1 MKFDVEEIKDYILD
15 NPEAIIIIGGD
26 SQKISKKSAKKK
38 NKKSGIEGKEY
49 EKFSRYVTAV
59 IVYQKDKNKIF
70 YEVSKERDID
80 PKPGKPFLR
89 MMQETYKIADI
100 TIQLMDV
107 LVDRDFEVHLDIN
120 AKPEHGSNCALSSAV
135 GYVWGTVGIEPVV
148 KPDSWAASTVAD
160 WIVKHNADV
169 LNYH

>member
-1 MKFDVEEIKDYILD
+1 MKFDVEEIKKYITD
-15 NPEAIIIIGGD
+15 NPDALIIIGGD
-26 SQKISKKSAKKK
+26 SQKVGRKGK
-38 NKKSGIEGKEY
+38 NKTKD
-49 EKFSRYVTAV
+49 KFARFVTAV

-70 YEVSKERDID
+70 YEVSKEKDID

-107 LVDRDFEVHLDIN
+107 LIDREFEVHLDVN
-120 AKPEHGSNCALSSAV
+120 PDPQWGSNCALSSAV
-135 GYVWGTVGIEPVV
+135 GYVWGTIGIEPIV

-160 WIVKHNADV
+160 WIVKHNKDV
-169 LNYH
+169 LNFH